1 MLKRLISV
9 GLLGLAVFSGCA
21 PGRDSAPPAP
31 PANVLLI
38 TVDALRADAVSW
50 TGRDGFQTTPN
61 LDALA
66 ESSVVFSQAVTSFPG
81 TTASMPSLM
90 TGLFPNFE
98 GVEEWNQHTYH
109 GFNEFETE
117 EEAGRPAIGD
127 ALPMLAEILA
137 NAGFRTIGFNT
148 NPNLIADR
156 NFNQGF
162 TEYEDFGDYMTTA
175 KKERKHRLEAAYPP
189 ADVVLSRVIP
199 AVESFGGEPFFLW
212 VHLMEPH
219 SPYLPPPPYDRVS
232 PRVFS
237 QVPDLEINGV
247 LYNYLHRQWGAK
259 PEKIVHPSLDEIGI
273 EKALL
278 IEHLWGLY
286 EGEIRFGDA
295 EIARLLAVMDEK
307 GLLADT
313 LVVITADHGE
323 EFFDHGSVTH
333 HRSSGFAEELI
344 RIPLLLRP
352 PGGLPEPRTIDGL
365 VRMVDLAP
373 TILDFL
379 GLADRTGS
387 MEGRSLRPLV
397 EGEKDEPR
405 IAFYST
411 IRYEI
416 VRTERWK
423 YRLEKEGL
431 VDGRPVERLF
441 DIVADPMET
450 TDLAAERPEVVASL
464 RAEYAAFAESLG
476 RRGQLVAQ
484 GVAAAGTPDGI
495 DEDTREQLEALGYLD

>member
-1 MLKRLISV
+1 MVLVLTAV
-9 GLLGLAVFSGCA
+9 LLPALACSD
-21 PGRDSAPPAP
+21 PSPPP
-31 PANVLLI
+31 ITPARNVLLI
-38 TVDALRADAVSW
+38 TIDALRADAVSW

-66 ESSVVFSQAVTSFPG
+66 ESSAVFTQAVTSFPG

-98 GVEEWNQHTYH
+98 GVEQWNEFTYH

-117 EEAGRPAIGD
+117 DEAGRPVIGD
-127 ALPMLAEILA
+127 ALPMLAETLSASGI
-137 NAGFRTIGFNT
+137 RTIGFNT

-162 TEYEDFGDYMTTA
+162 TDYEDFGSYLSAA
-175 KKERKHRLEAAYPP
+175 KKDRKHRLEAAYPP
-189 ADVVLSRVIP
+189 ADVVMSRVVPTI
-199 AVESFGGEPFFLW
+199 ESLGGEPFFMW

-237 QVPDLEINGV
+237 RVPDLEINGV

-259 PEKIVHPSLDEIGI
+259 PEKIVHPSLDEVGI
-273 EKALL
+273 DKAQL

-295 EIARLLAVMDEK
+295 EIGRLLAAMDEK

-313 LVVITADHGE
+313 LVIVTADHGE
-323 EFFDHGSVTH
+323 EFFDHGFVTH

-344 RIPLLLRP
+344 RIPLLVRP
-352 PGGLPEPRTIDGL
+352 PGGLAEPGTIDGL

-379 GLADRTGS
+379 GLEDPTGS
-387 MEGRSLRPLV
+387 MEGRSIRPLV
-397 EGEKDEPR
+397 DGEPDEPR
-405 IAFYST
+405 IAFYSA

-423 YRLEKEGL
+423 YRLEKENL

-441 DIVADPMET
+441 DIAADPMET
-450 TDLAAERPEVVASL
+450 TDLAAEHPGVVADL
-464 RAEYAAFAESLG
+464 RAEYAAFADGLI
-476 RRGQLVAQ
+476 RRGDLVAQ
-484 GVAAAGTPDGI
+484 GAAAAGEPGTI
-495 DEDTREQLEALGYLD
+495 DEQTKEQLEALGYLD

>member
-1 MLKRLISV
+1 MWKRFLAIV
-9 GLLGLAVFSGCA
+9 LFGLLVISGCA
-21 PGRDSAPPAP
+21 PVDDQLPEPARS
-31 PANVLLI
+31 VLLI

-66 ESSVVFSQAVTSFPG
+66 GSSVVFTQAVTSFPG

-90 TGLFPNFE
+90 TGLYPSFE
-98 GVEEWNQHTYH
+98 GVEEWNEFTYH

-117 EEAGRPAIGD
+117 EEAGRPVIGD

-137 NAGFRTIGFNT
+137 DSGFRTIGFNT

-162 TEYEDFGDYMTTA
+162 TDYDDFGGYISKA
-175 KKERKHRLEAAYPP
+175 KKDRKHRLEAAYPP
-189 ADVVLSRVIP
+189 ADVVMSRVIP
-199 AVESFGGEPFFLW
+199 TVESLGEEPFFMW
-212 VHLMEPH
+212 IHLMEPH

-232 PRVFS
+232 TRVFS
-237 QVPDLEINGV
+237 PVPDLEINGV
-247 LYNYLHRQWGAK
+247 LYNFLHRQWGAK
-259 PEKIVHPSLDEIGI
+259 PEKIVHPSLDEVGI
-273 EKALL
+273 DKAQL

-295 EIARLLAVMDEK
+295 EIGRLLAVMDER
-307 GLLADT
+307 GLLDDT
-313 LVVITADHGE
+313 LIVITADHGE
-323 EFFDHGSVTH
+323 EFFDHGYVTH

-344 RIPLLLRP
+344 RIPLLVRP
-352 PGGLPEPRTIDGL
+352 PGGLAEPETVHGL

-379 GLADRTGS
+379 GLEEGNGS
-387 MEGRSLRPLV
+387 MEGRTLRPLV
-397 EGEKDEPR
+397 EGETDGPR

-423 YRLEKEGL
+423 YRLEKETL

-450 TDLAAERPEVVASL
+450 TDLAAEHPEVIASL
-464 RAEYAAFAESLG
+464 RAEYAAFAEGLG
-476 RRGQLVAQ
+476 RRGSLVAQ
-484 GVAAAGTPDGI
+484 GAAAAGTPDAI
-495 DEDTREQLEALGYLD
+495 DEETRDQLEALGYLD